1 MSGEGSASAS
11 HHKARSLGRMSE
23 GDVMTLPSNSLGN
36 LSRHESRTL
45 TRLYSCNGGHH
56 LRILPDGTV
65 NGGLLENDLYDI
77 LRLQATN
84 VGEVVV
90 MGEHTTKYLAMNK
103 KGRLYGSLTLNDE
116 CYFLEKYEENHYNTY
131 RSRKYEWY
139 VALKKNGKPKAGP
152 KADLTQK
159 AVFFLPRSADGRYGA
174 GETQPQDQPDACDVA
189 LPKKKK
195 KKRINKS

>member
-1 MSGEGSASAS
+1 MSGEGSSASAS
-11 HHKARSLGRMSE
+11 HHKPRSLGRMSE

-36 LSRHESRTL
+36 LSRHEPRTL
-45 TRLYSCNGGHH
+45 TRLYCCNGGHH

-65 NGGLLENDLYDI
+65 NGGLLENDLYNI

-90 MGEHTTKYLAMNK
+90 MGEHTKKYLAMNK

-174 GETQPQDQPDACDVA
+174 GETQPQDQPDACDVDIWE
-189 LPKKKK
+189 PCKKKK
-195 KKRINKS
+195 KE